1 MKTLI
6 LIAAVL
12 ATGAALIADASADT
26 AQASAAQKPAV
37 QLGSNAGVAR

>member
-12 ATGAALIADASADT
+12 AAGAAFIADASAD
-26 AQASAAQKPAV
+26 AVQASAQKPAV
-37 QLGSNAGVAR
+37 LLDSNTGATR